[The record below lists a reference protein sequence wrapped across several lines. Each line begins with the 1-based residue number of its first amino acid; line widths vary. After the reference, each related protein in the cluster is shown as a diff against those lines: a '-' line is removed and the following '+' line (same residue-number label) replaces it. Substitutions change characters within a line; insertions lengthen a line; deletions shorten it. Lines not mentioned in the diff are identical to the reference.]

1 MEFPVKTR
9 QDLQRFRWLYG
20 DVRVEPDD
28 EAMAAARARCRQ
40 VGELA
45 ACPDHRRIALTTA
58 GVAPPACRAETF
70 REIGRWLRTV
80 PVRL

>member
-1 MEFPVKTR
+1 VEFPVETR
-9 QDLQRFRWLYG
+9 RDQGRFRW
-20 DVRVEPDD
+20 VCTEVKVEPDED
-28 EAMAAARARCRQ
+28 AIAAARARCRQ